1 VSGVENPDA
10 SVGERAVADTAGT
23 QEATVTN
30 IAPGTVRVQT
40 QQLDDDQTLALK
52 HELQDAYGVGE
63 DQVTSTF
70 VGPTWGQ

>member
-1 VSGVENPDA
+1 M
-10 SVGERAVADTAGT
+10 
-23 QEATVTN
+23 TN

-70 VGPTWGQ
+70 VGPTWGQGVTQQALWGLLVFVALA